1 MNSFFERKR
10 EEALARQ
17 AAPPVVAV
25 AACEPVPEPSPRAQP
40 IPGLAN
46 FKDMPDEAFVR
57 APVVCALF
65 GGISRVTLWR
75 AVQASRIPAPKRLS
89 ARMAAWNVGE
99 LRAALRNM

>member
-10 EEALARQ
+10 EEALARK
-17 AAPPVVAV
+17 AAQPVVAV
-25 AACEPVPEPSPRAQP
+25 AACEPAPRAAP

-57 APVVCALF
+57 AHVVCALF

-99 LRAALRNM
+99 LRAALRNV